1 MKRSQFFAIVWVV
14 GLLLAAFVVATGLA
28 QAPDADSEPDVP
40 LYQVDTSDTI
50 EAESSSSS
58 SQPVAS
64 DTSADPASIT
74 PESSE
79 VQHGTS
85 APILADGSAAALAAM
100 PAVIEQLPQGIDA
113 ITATADFRV
122 PGTALKRRGSDVD
135 YIPTAGG
142 GCFYASAG
150 NSIRVFN
157 TGLYLPQGS
166 NVLAVR
172 MYYNDTSSND
182 SRGWFSIYDLY
193 GNLVQEWSVDSIGD
207 TGNGFNDTME
217 ISHTIDYLSYS
228 YALNWR
234 PYDLG
239 SDTQLCGF
247 RIFYEPPA
255 RVGAFLPAV
264 WRETP

>member
-1 MKRSQFFAIVWVV
+1 MKRSQFFTIVWVA

-40 LYQVDTSDTI
+40 LYQIDTADTAK
-50 EAESSSSS
+50 AESSGSS

-64 DTSADPASIT
+64 DASADPASIA
-74 PESSE
+74 PELGE
-79 VQHGTS
+79 VQAGSS
-85 APILADGSAAALAAM
+85 APILADGSVAA
-100 PAVIEQLPQGIDA
+100 PATGPATVEQLPQGIEATTA
-113 ITATADFRV
+113 IADFRV

-172 MYYNDTSSND
+172 MYYDDTSSSD
-182 SRGWFSIYDLY
+182 SRGWFSVYDLY
-193 GNLVQEWSVDSIGD
+193 GNLVEEWSVDSTGD
-207 TGNGFNDTME
+207 FGNGFDDTVE
-217 ISHTIDYLSYS
+217 ISHTIDYLNFS

-255 RVGAFLPAV
+255 RIGAVVPAV
-264 WRETP
+264 WKEIP